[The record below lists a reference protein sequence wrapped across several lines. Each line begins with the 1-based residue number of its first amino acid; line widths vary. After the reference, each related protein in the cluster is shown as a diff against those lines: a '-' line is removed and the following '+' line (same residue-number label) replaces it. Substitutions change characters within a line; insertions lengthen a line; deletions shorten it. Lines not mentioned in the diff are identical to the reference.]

1 VIAPAASGIDWRRVV
16 RIAAIVG
23 GVGVI
28 VYVATMIRHT
38 VEVFVLASLI
48 AFGVNPV
55 VRRLAKRMPR
65 LLAIALIYLALVVLV
80 LIAALIIVPDTIN
93 QVQAVF
99 ANSGEYTD
107 RARQIIENAQAWF
120 TARFKMHVLPPQF
133 QDIEQHALNE
143 VTTWAQTALSGVT
156 SFVVGVVDAVIVG
169 IAAVIISYYL
179 LAHSSEMQAF
189 YYGLFPDRSLPGAR
203 AFAREV
209 ARVFGGFMM
218 GNFVLFA
225 FTAAL
230 TAAVLAIFHSQ
241 YALLLGIVT
250 GLLYLV
256 PYLGLVIAI
265 IFGML
270 LGLLQSG
277 EASIIVGLVI
287 FGVTRISDYII
298 APKVMGE
305 SVDISPVTVIFA
317 LFAGGELFGIW
328 GLVLAIP
335 AAALVKVIW
344 KLWIRSW
351 LRGEAPAYAAQ
362 ASEAEAVPAAQPAAV
377 EAAGAPSAASPAA
390 APTGEP
396 I

>member
-1 VIAPAASGIDWRRVV
+1 MVAPSGSAVDWRRVLRV
-16 RIAAIVG
+16 AAIVG
-23 GVGVI
+23 GTVVL
-28 VYVATMIRHT
+28 VYIFSLIPHT

-48 AFGVNPV
+48 AFGVNPI
-55 VRRLAKRMPR
+55 VRRLSRRMPR
-65 LLAIALIYLALVVLV
+65 LLAIALIYLGLVALV

-99 ANSGEYTD
+99 ANSGTYAD
-107 RARQIIENAQAWF
+107 NIRSFIESAQTWF
-120 TARFKMHVLPPQF
+120 SARFKMHVLPPQF
-133 QDIEQHALNE
+133 QDIEQHGLTQFTA
-143 VTTWAQTALSGVT
+143 WAQNALSSIT
-156 SFVVGVVDAVIVG
+156 SFVVGVVNAVIIG

-179 LAHSSEMQAF
+179 LAHSSDMQAF
-189 YYGLFPDRSLPGAR
+189 YYGMFPERSLPGAR

-230 TAAVLAIFHSQ
+230 TFVVLAIFHSQ

-256 PYLGLVIAI
+256 PYVGLVVAI

-277 EASIIVGLVI
+277 EASIVVGLVI
-287 FGVTRISDYII
+287 LGVTRISDYVI

-317 LFAGGELFGIW
+317 LFAGGELFGLW
-328 GLVLAIP
+328 GLILAIP
-335 AAALVKVIW
+335 AAALIKVVW
-344 KLWIRSW
+344 KLWIRPW
-351 LRGEAPAYAAQ
+351 LRGEAPSYAVSAPEALPANAAQ
-362 ASEAEAVPAAQPAAV
+362 AQPAGPGAV
-377 EAAGAPSAASPAA
+377 VGAPPAA
-390 APTGEP
+390 ASSEP
-396 I
+396 V

>member
-1 VIAPAASGIDWRRVV
+1 MITPAASGIDWRRAV

-55 VRRLAKRMPR
+55 VRRLSKRMPR

-93 QVQAVF
+93 QVQTVF

-107 RARQIIENAQAWF
+107 RARQIIENTQAWF

-179 LAHSSEMQAF
+179 LAHSSEMRAF
-189 YYGLFPDRSLPGAR
+189 YYGLFPDRSMPGAR

-277 EASIIVGLVI
+277 EASIIAGLVI
-287 FGVTRISDYII
+287 FGVTRISDYVI

-344 KLWIRSW
+344 KLWIRPW
-351 LRGEAPAYAAQ
+351 LRGEAPVYAAQ
-362 ASEAEAVPAAQPAAV
+362 TSETEAVPAAQPVV
-377 EAAGAPSAASPAA
+377 EAAGTPSAASPAA